1 MIRAKNKLRYLW
13 FLPLLTVISVCGC
26 WLISGTWVIIF
37 AVANENIT
45 AGEGFHKFDVDIT
58 GESIWQDHKD
68 NLHSVEDVALSF
80 KLINHLSTEA
90 TAKVYVSSNNSLA
103 DSNAVKSSATL
114 ILDGLTV
121 PANDSL
127 HVSFAFYYDVLQN
140 FETLRDLVETGVF
153 TAYAIVP
160 DPQNVKV
167 RYAVAVVTF
176 SAGL

>member
-1 MIRAKNKLRYLW
+1 MNRAKNQHKYLW
-13 FLPLLTVISVCGC
+13 FLPLLPVILLCGC

-37 AVANENIT
+37 AVANEDIT

-68 NLHSVEDVALSF
+68 NLHNVEDVALSF
-80 KLINHLSTEA
+80 KLINELSTEA
-90 TAKVYVSSNNSLA
+90 TARVYVSSDNSLA

-127 HVSFAFYYDVLQN
+127 QVGFAFYYDVLQN
-140 FETLRDLVETGVF
+140 FETLRDLVKTGVF
-153 TAYAIVP
+153 TAYALVP
-160 DPQNVKV
+160 DPQNVHIV
-167 RYAVAVVTF
+167 YVVAVVTF
-176 SAGL
+176 SAGM